1 MLNILEQ
8 AGNWSDNWK
17 YTFLIVALIA
27 IMIGTFLT
35 ISKIIK
41 SNNDSGK
48 KRIKSMYNESETVI
62 KKKKSK

>member
-41 SNNDSGK
+41 SNDDSGK
-48 KRIKSMYNESETVI
+48 KHIKSMYNESETVI

>member
-8 AGNWSDNWK
+8 ASNWSDNWK

-41 SNNDSGK
+41 SNDDSGK
-48 KRIKSMYNESETVI
+48 KHIKSIHNEADTVI
-62 KKKKSK
+62 KKKSK

>member
-41 SNNDSGK
+41 SNDDSGK
-48 KRIKSMYNESETVI
+48 KHIKSMYDESDTVI
-62 KKKKSK
+62 KKKSK

>member
-8 AGNWSDNWK
+8 VGNWSDNWK